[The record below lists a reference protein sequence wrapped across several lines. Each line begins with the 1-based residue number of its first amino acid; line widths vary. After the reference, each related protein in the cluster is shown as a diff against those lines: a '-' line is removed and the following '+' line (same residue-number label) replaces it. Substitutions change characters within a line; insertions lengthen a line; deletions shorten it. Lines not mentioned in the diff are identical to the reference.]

1 MQHRPHA
8 RLEREKNFKSQP
20 VQNKMQIILCT
31 CQDNN
36 AHEENVR
43 IAQTERKSCDNQKA
57 FSEKPFMRMFLN
69 ALFKRKPCG

>member
-1 MQHRPHA
+1 
-8 RLEREKNFKSQP
+8 
-20 VQNKMQIILCT
+20 MQIILCT

-36 AHEENVR
+36 AHEENLR

-57 FSEKPFMRMFLN
+57 FNEKPFMRMFLN